1 MKDAAMRRQTKAS
14 VTGNSMERPRT
25 LEKTT
30 KSAAVKSSTRGYR
43 IDMLQ
48 PHFLHLP
55 LRSR

>member
-1 MKDAAMRRQTKAS
+1 MRRQAKAS